1 MELTY
6 LVKER
11 EKIVYAS
18 ATFEEAKKL
27 AEQLIDKEKL
37 QKYAEVLVLEL
48 VHGAAPLNDVYAFDC
63 EQKRWL
69 DQDLNELKEER
80 VWILNKETE

>member
-6 LVKER
+6 LVKEQ

-18 ATFEEAKKL
+18 VTFEEAKKV
-27 AEQLIDKEKL
+27 AEQLIDKEKS
-37 QKYAEVLVLEL
+37 QRYSEVLVLEL

-69 DQDLNELKEER
+69 DQDLNEFKEER
-80 VWILNKETE
+80 VWILNKAIE

>member
-18 ATFEEAKKL
+18 ATFEEAKKF